1 MTDYHF
7 GVRDKQKL
15 AIIRGGRAVG
25 GVRQLYRLSVFEVAM
40 SDLNQEAREDSF
52 ADACAAVA
60 ILTIVVG
67 TVVYWLHGM
76 PGY

>member
-1 MTDYHF
+1 
-7 GVRDKQKL
+7 
-15 AIIRGGRAVG
+15 
-25 GVRQLYRLSVFEVAM
+25 M
-40 SDLNQEAREDSF
+40 SDNNQEAREDSF

>member
-1 MTDYHF
+1 
-7 GVRDKQKL
+7 
-15 AIIRGGRAVG
+15 
-25 GVRQLYRLSVFEVAM
+25 M
-40 SDLNQEAREDSF
+40 SDNNQEAREDSF
-52 ADACAAVA
+52 ADACPAVA